1 MRASLL
7 GLMALVLAQESWCG
21 LDSYERLL
29 EKEYPDLPLRR
40 LILEASAPILENQR
54 LQYTE
59 MGCTPSRYVIPV
71 VFHVV
76 YSSSSD
82 SIPFSRIWGQ
92 MLRLFEDFR
101 RVPETAGYAGAGV
114 DMEIEFS
121 LATKDPSGNPTT
133 GVVYWRYDQPPL
145 NWTSRDFCRE
155 TQDYDMKQ
163 ATGWDR
169 NKYLNIWIVP
179 RLCVAPT
186 GSSTCSSTN
195 CGSVAGYAYFPSSPS
210 SVYGA
215 VIGSSY
221 FWGSGLSRSI
231 RTTVHEVGHNLN
243 LYHPFQGGCGSSNC
257 ATSGDRVCDTP
268 PTAESNFSV
277 RRQNTCTTDFPDL
290 PDNPRNIM
298 DYVNDVEMTHF
309 SAGQRARAW
318 SAINSTSSRLYPLT
332 RAANQAVTGTGPY
345 GYVKAYFSA
354 RPRVGCVGQPVQVY
368 SYSLG
373 MPHVYQWDFSGGLP
387 DDPTA
392 SCPQVIFSQAGTY
405 DVRLIVENLSG
416 RRDTLLKTGY
426 IQVLDTVYSLPYREG
441 FEGTSFPPV
450 HTWIDNPDGGRTWE
464 RFRNTNPP
472 RGAYGA
478 SQTSMR
484 LLFYNYSRYREK
496 DSWISAPL
504 DLSPYTDPDLSV
516 VLRFSW
522 AYACL
527 TYENTS
533 ANPPSYLL
541 DYVDSL
547 RVYVSTD
554 CGASWTLLW
563 EKGGRD
569 LATHP
574 DGCLA
579 GLTSFLPT
587 NATWMT
593 DSVSL
598 DAYKG
603 LSPVKIRFEGV
614 SGWGNNL
621 FLDDIVVDTVRRT
634 TTRLLDQAPLI
645 EMYVAAPDLYVY
657 TSKALEGVRWGVYD
671 ALGRAVY
678 EQTIGWLGAGHHRL
692 ALPTALPAGLYI
704 VRLESATGSSTT
716 VRYWQAP

>member
-7 GLMALVLAQESWCG
+7 GLAALVGAQESWCG

-29 EKEYPDLPLRR
+29 AKQYPDLHLRQ
-40 LILEASAPILENQR
+40 LLLEAAMPVVENQR

-59 MGCTPSRYVIPV
+59 MGCTPSRYIVPV

-92 MLRLFEDFR
+92 MLRLFEDYR

-114 DMEIEFS
+114 DTEIEFS

-163 ATGWDR
+163 ATAWDR
-169 NKYLNIWIVP
+169 TKYLNIWIVP
-179 RLCVAPT
+179 RLCVAPS
-186 GSSTCSSTN
+186 GSSTCSSSN
-195 CGSVAGYAYFPSSPS
+195 CGSVAGYAYFPSSPA

-215 VIGSSY
+215 VIGAAY

-243 LYHPFQGGCGSSNC
+243 LYHPFQDGCGSSNC

-277 RRQNTCTTDFPDL
+277 RRQNTCTTDLPDR
-290 PDNPRNIM
+290 PDNPRNYM
-298 DYVNDVEMTHF
+298 DYVSDMDMSYFTD
-309 SAGQRARAW
+309 GQRARAW
-318 SAINSTSSRLYPLT
+318 AAINSTASRLYPLT
-332 RAANQAVTGTGPY
+332 RPANQAVTGTGPY

-354 RPRVGCVGQPVQVY
+354 RPRVGCVGKPVYFY
-368 SYSLG
+368 SYSMG
-373 MPHVYQWDFSGGLP
+373 MPTFHQWDFSGGTP

-392 SCPQVIFSQAGTY
+392 SCPQVVFSQAGTY

-416 RRDTLLKTGY
+416 RRDTLLKPGY
-426 IQVLDTVYSLPYREG
+426 IQVLDTVYQLPYREG
-441 FEGTSFPPV
+441 FEGATFPPA
-450 HTWIDNPDGGRTWE
+450 HTWIDNPDGNRTWD
-464 RFRNTNPP
+464 RFRSTSPP
-472 RGAYGA
+472 RGAFGA
-478 SQTSMR
+478 SPTSIR
-484 LLFYNYSRYREK
+484 LLFYNYSRYQEK

-504 DLSPYTDPDLSV
+504 DLSPYTDPNLSV

-527 TYENTS
+527 EYENTS

-547 RVYVSTD
+547 RVYISTD

-574 DGCLA
+574 DGCLTT
-579 GLTSFLPT
+579 LTSFLPT
-587 NATWMT
+587 SAQWTR
-593 DSVSL
+593 DSLSL

-603 LSPVKIRFEGV
+603 LSPVKLRFEAV

-621 FLDDIVVDTVRRT
+621 FLDDIEVDTVRHT
-634 TTRLLDQAPLI
+634 TTPLRAQTPLV
-645 EMYVAAPDLYVY
+645 EMYAAPPDLYVY
-657 TSKALEGVRWGVYD
+657 TSQPLEGVRWVMYD
-671 ALGRAVY
+671 ALGREVHRQAV
-678 EQTIGWLGAGHHRL
+678 GWLSAGHHRW
-692 ALPTALPAGLYI
+692 ALPAGLPAGGYV
-704 VRLESATGSSTT
+704 VRLESVTGVGRTL
-716 VRYWQAP
+716 RYWQAP

>member
-7 GLMALVLAQESWCG
+7 GLVTLVAAQESWCG

-29 EKEYPDLPLRR
+29 EKQYPDLRLRQ
-40 LILEASAPILENQR
+40 LLLEAAAPMVESQR
-54 LQYTE
+54 LQYTQ
-59 MGCTPSRYVIPV
+59 MGCTPSRYIVPV

-101 RVPETAGYAGAGV
+101 RVPETSGYAGAGV
-114 DMEIEFS
+114 DTEIEFS

-155 TQDYDMKQ
+155 AQDYDMKQ
-163 ATGWDR
+163 ATAWDR

-179 RLCVAPT
+179 RLCVDRS
-186 GSSTCSSTN
+186 GSSTCSSMD
-195 CGSVAGYAYFPSSPS
+195 CGAVAGYAYFPSSPA
-210 SVYGA
+210 SVYGS
-215 VIGSSY
+215 VIGSDY

-231 RTTVHEVGHNLN
+231 RTTVHELGHNLN
-243 LYHPFQGGCGSSNC
+243 LHHPFQDGCGGANC
-257 ATSGDRVCDTP
+257 NNSGDRVCDTP
-268 PTAESNFSV
+268 PTAQSNFSV
-277 RRQNTCTTDFPDL
+277 RRQNTCNTDIPDL

-298 DYVNDVEMTHF
+298 DYVSDVDMSHF
-309 SAGQRARAW
+309 TDGQRARAW
-318 SAINSTSSRLYPLT
+318 AAINSTTFRLYPLT
-332 RAANQAVTGTGPY
+332 RPANQAVTGTGPY

-354 RPRVGCVGQPVQVY
+354 RPRVGCVGKAVPFY

-373 MPHVYQWDFSGGLP
+373 MPSIYRWDFSGGTP
-387 DDPTA
+387 DHSTA
-392 SCPQVIFSQAGTY
+392 SCPQVVFSQAGTY

-426 IQVLDTVYSLPYREG
+426 IQVFDTVYPLPYREG
-441 FEGTSFPPV
+441 FEGATFPPA
-450 HTWIDNPDGGRTWE
+450 HTWIDNADGGRTWE

-484 LLFYNYSRYREK
+484 LLFYNYSRYQEK

-504 DLSPYTDPDLSV
+504 DLSPYTDPDLAV

-527 TYENTS
+527 QYENTS
-533 ANPPSYLL
+533 LTPPSYLL

-554 CGASWTLLW
+554 CGVSWTLLW
-563 EKGGRD
+563 QKDGRD

-574 DGCLA
+574 DGCLTT
-579 GLTSFLPT
+579 LTAFLPT
-587 NATWMT
+587 SAQWMT
-593 DSVSL
+593 DSLSL

-603 LSPVKIRFEGV
+603 LSPVKLRFEAV

-621 FLDDIVVDTVRRT
+621 FLDDIEVDTVRRT
-634 TTRLLDQAPLI
+634 NTRLTAQLPLI
-645 EMYVAAPDLYVY
+645 EMYAAPPDLYVH
-657 TSKALEGVRWGVYD
+657 TSQPLEGVRWRIYD
-671 ALGRAVY
+671 ALGREVY
-678 EQTIGWLGAGHHRL
+678 RQSVGWLSAGNHRW
-692 ALPTALPAGLYI
+692 ALPAVLSAGVY
-704 VRLESATGSSTT
+704 VVHLESATGSSRTL
-716 VRYWQAP
+716 RYWQAP